1 MFDAIE
7 SALLVLLVV
16 LLAFVWI
23 VPIAGK
29 WKVYGKLGM
38 PGWYS
43 LVPVYADYKLCERVH
58 RGDECKTFLMAYL
71 IVLIC
76 SWVFCWVDTL
86 SWVLALVQLV
96 MNIIVL
102 NDLSH
107 TFGKETGYTIGL
119 VLAGFIFWTI
129 LGFGSS
135 EPVNL
140 DSDANNNKLLCCG
153 ALIRG
158 APFGLL
164 GDWREAV

>member
-1 MFDAIE
+1 MLDAIE
-7 SALLVLLVV
+7 SALLILLVV
-16 LLAFVWI
+16 SLAFIWL

-38 PGWYS
+38 PSWYS
-43 LVPVYADYKLCERVH
+43 IVPVYADYKLCERVH
-58 RGDECKTFLMAYL
+58 RGDGTRTFLMAYL

-76 SWVFCWVDTL
+76 SLVFCWVDTL

-107 TFGKETGYTIGL
+107 AFEKETGYTIGL
-119 VLAGFIFWTI
+119 VIAGFIFWTI

-135 EPVNL
+135 EPVDL
-140 DSDANNNKLLCCG
+140 DDVA
-153 ALIRG
+153 
-158 APFGLL
+158 
-164 GDWREAV
+164 E

>member
-1 MFDAIE
+1 
-7 SALLVLLVV
+7 
-16 LLAFVWI
+16 
-23 VPIAGK
+23 
-29 WKVYGKLGM
+29 
-38 PGWYS
+38 
-43 LVPVYADYKLCERVH
+43 
-58 RGDECKTFLMAYL
+58 MAYL

-140 DSDANNNKLLCCG
+140 DSDADDE
-153 ALIRG
+153 
-158 APFGLL
+158 F
-164 GDWREAV
+164 

>member
-43 LVPVYADYKLCERVH
+43 IIPVYADYKLCERVH
-58 RGDECKTFLMAYL
+58 RGDEGKTFTMAYL

-76 SWVFCWVDTL
+76 SWAFCWGDTVGWVL
-86 SWVLALVQLV
+86 FSWVNTLDWVLGLAQLV
-96 MNIIVL
+96 MTIIVL
-102 NDLSH
+102 NDLSRA
-107 TFGKETGYTIGL
+107 FGKETGYTIGL
-119 VLAGFIFWTI
+119 VI
-129 LGFGSS
+129 LGFVFWTMLGFGAS
-135 EPVNL
+135 EPVCL
-140 DSDANNNKLLCCG
+140 DDES
-153 ALIRG
+153 
-158 APFGLL
+158 
-164 GDWREAV
+164 E